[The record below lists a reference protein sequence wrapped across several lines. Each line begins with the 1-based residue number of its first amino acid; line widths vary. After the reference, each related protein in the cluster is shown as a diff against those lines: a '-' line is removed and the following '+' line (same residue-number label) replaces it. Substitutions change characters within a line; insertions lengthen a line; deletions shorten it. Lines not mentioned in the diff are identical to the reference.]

1 MGDMLKNIGD
11 NMSIVESE
19 VSPGNFLVMNRIT
32 KRLAFERYFSSFREA
47 FSGIPDQ
54 EKIPSKITKAI
65 ERFLRKS
72 KDEEA
77 VRSLNEFVNNYYV
90 SI

>member
-1 MGDMLKNIGD
+1 MDNMSKNIG
-11 NMSIVESE
+11 NRMSIVESE
-19 VSPGNFLVMNRIT
+19 VSPGNFLVMNKIT
-32 KRLAFERYFSSFREA
+32 KRLAYERYFSSFREA

-77 VRSLNEFVNNYYV
+77 TRSLNEFVNNYYV
-90 SI
+90 SV

>member
-11 NMSIVESE
+11 NMLIVESE
-19 VSPGNFLVMNRIT
+19 VSPGNFLVMNSIT

>member
-1 MGDMLKNIGD
+1 MDNMSKNIGD
-11 NMSIVESE
+11 RMSIVESE
-19 VSPGNFLVMNRIT
+19 VSPGNFLVMNKIT
-32 KRLAFERYFSSFREA
+32 KRLAYERYFSSFREA

-77 VRSLNEFVNNYYV
+77 IRSLNEFVNNYYV
-90 SI
+90 SV